1 VRLYTTTAPPAE
13 GDLLA
18 QAEGKQV
25 AFVGLPGIERIHIF
39 AAAIS

>member
-1 VRLYTTTAPPAE
+1 VRLYATTVPP
-13 GDLLA
+13 
-18 QAEGKQV
+18 AEGKQV